1 MILVLLLVIVLSM
14 CIYKSFQQK
23 QKRLSYMTYQ
33 NKTEKYNKVK
43 QSLEKDRQVLLAI
56 KFLESQPGYK
66 DFGGNKNDKKLTD
79 SNAYASQNSSGIIQ
93 KSSSEERA
101 SVIGL
106 LKKTST

>member
-1 MILVLLLVIVLSM
+1 
-14 CIYKSFQQK
+14 
-23 QKRLSYMTYQ
+23 MTYQ